1 MAWIEDPETGELVD
15 DGDGPAS
22 DAEMPGLHWPGPDAA
37 DVLDEDMMVRVPGQ
51 MPYYSGL

>member
-15 DGDGPAS
+15 DGEGPAS
-22 DAEMPGLHWPGPDAA
+22 DAEMPGLHWSGPDGA
-37 DVLDEDMMVRVPGQ
+37 DYLDEDMMVRMPGQ